1 MARLDAL
8 DAPGTAIEPWYRAT
22 VRALEPIV
30 ESTLIGANAEAIA
43 LAALRAHAQRA
54 PEAFA
59 PELAR
64 FEAERSARIRR
75 QWQAAQ
81 HDERFAPELARFEAE
96 RSARIR
102 RQWQAAQHD
111 ERTQPQLID
120 PRSVRERSRA
130 FAPVLVEDSPR
141 MPEEQMRVERAW
153 SQEVAR
159 GERPATLR
167 VWDWGEPAVVCGAL
181 RVWDWA
187 APAVVCGAYQSI
199 EDEVRLDQARV
210 RGVHVVRRDSGG
222 GAMYIE
228 PARTITVSLYAPLGF
243 VHGLSMAPSFQLC
256 DMWLIEGL
264 RACGVRARFAGLNDI
279 AGPHGKIGGSAQQRV
294 PGVPG
299 CMLHHTTLAYSID
312 ARAMAAVLNTSAEKM
327 SDKAVKSAAK
337 RVEPI
342 CAGTRLTR
350 AQVVARPRP
359 GAGARRACGAPRFG
373 RRCDVYRARAHNHG
387 LAVRAARFCARA
399 EHGALVPV
407 VRHVAHRVAARV
419 RRARAV
425 RRPQ

>member
-1 MARLDAL
+1 MSAIGEVKIPGGKLVRVTVADAAGTRTCHIDGDFFAAGEQASAAAITQAEAVLAARLDAL

-22 VRALEPIV
+22 VRVLEPIV
-30 ESTLIGANAEAIA
+30 GSALIGANAQAIA

-81 HDERFAPELARFEAE
+81 HDERN
-96 RSARIR
+96 
-102 RQWQAAQHD
+102 
-111 ERTQPQLID
+111 QPPLID
-120 PRSVRERSRA
+120 PRSVRERWRA
-130 FAPVLVEDSPR
+130 LAPVLVEDGPR

-159 GERPATLR
+159 GERPAM
-167 VWDWGEPAVVCGAL
+167 L

-243 VHGLSMAPSFQLC
+243 VHGLSVAQSFQLC

-294 PGVPG
+294 PGEPG
-299 CMLHHTTLAYSID
+299 CVLHHTTLAYSID

-350 AQVVARPRP
+350 AQVVARLVHTAREF
-359 GAGARRACGAPRFG
+359 GA
-373 RRCDVYRARAHNHG
+373 V
-387 LAVRAARFCARA
+387 
-399 EHGALVPV
+399 
-407 VRHVAHRVAARV
+407 
-419 RRARAV
+419 
-425 RRPQ
+425 

>member
-1 MARLDAL
+1 MPAIGEVKIPGGKLVRVTVADAAGTRTCHIDGDFFAAGERSSAAAIAQAEEVLAGRLSAL
-8 DAPGTAIEPWYRAT
+8 DAPGVAVEPWYRAT
-22 VRALEPIV
+22 VRALE
-30 ESTLIGANAEAIA
+30 LIGANAEAIA

-81 HDERFAPELARFEAE
+81 HDER
-96 RSARIR
+96 
-102 RQWQAAQHD
+102 
-111 ERTQPQLID
+111 TQPPLID
-120 PRSVRERSRA
+120 PRSVRERWRA

-167 VWDWGEPAVVCGAL
+167 VWDW
-181 RVWDWA
+181 A

-199 EDEVRLDQARV
+199 EDEVHLDQARV

-243 VHGLSMAPSFQLC
+243 VHGLSMAQSFQLC

-350 AQVVARPRP
+350 AQVVARLVRTAREF
-359 GAGARRACGAPRFG
+359 GA
-373 RRCDVYRARAHNHG
+373 V
-387 LAVRAARFCARA
+387 
-399 EHGALVPV
+399 
-407 VRHVAHRVAARV
+407 
-419 RRARAV
+419 
-425 RRPQ
+425 

>member
-1 MARLDAL
+1 MPAIGEVKIPGGKLVRVTVADAAGTRTCHIDGDFFAASEQASAAAITQAEAVLAARLDAL

-30 ESTLIGANAEAIA
+30 ERALIGANAQAIA
-43 LAALRAHAQRA
+43 LAALRAHAQ
-54 PEAFA
+54 
-59 PELAR
+59 
-64 FEAERSARIRR
+64 
-75 QWQAAQ
+75 
-81 HDERFAPELARFEAE
+81 HAPELARFEAE

-111 ERTQPQLID
+111 ERTQPPLID
-120 PRSVRERSRA
+120 PRNVRERWRA
-130 FAPVLVEDSPR
+130 LAPVLVEDGPR

-153 SQEVAR
+153 SREVAR
-159 GERPATLR
+159 GERPAT
-167 VWDWGEPAVVCGAL
+167 L

-199 EDEVRLDQARV
+199 EDEVRLDQARA

-243 VHGLSMAPSFQLC
+243 VHGLSMAQSFQLC

-279 AGPHGKIGGSAQQRV
+279 AGPRGKIGGSAQQRV
-294 PGVPG
+294 HGDPG
-299 CMLHHTTLAYSID
+299 CVLHHTTLAYSID
-312 ARAMAAVLNTSAEKM
+312 ARAMGAVLNTSAEKM

-337 RVEPI
+337 RVEPL
-342 CAGTRLTR
+342 CAGTRRTR
-350 AQVVARPRP
+350 AQVVARLVRTAREF
-359 GAGARRACGAPRFG
+359 GA
-373 RRCDVYRARAHNHG
+373 V
-387 LAVRAARFCARA
+387 
-399 EHGALVPV
+399 
-407 VRHVAHRVAARV
+407 
-419 RRARAV
+419 
-425 RRPQ
+425 